1 MQSLSNAIRS
11 EVASLFSSMDEP
23 KKTMCRV
30 QYLHGKIK
38 VRQSQGRAGKRK
50 SCERAGMKDT
60 DTAQIERML
69 ALALDMHELL
79 ETLHPDVKDAAE
91 ADDSD

>member
-1 MQSLSNAIRS
+1 MQSLSSAIRS

-38 VRQSQGRAGKRK
+38 VRQSQGRACDDLIDLHDRAMKHLDELAE
-50 SCERAGMKDT
+50 ERPPLVG
-60 DTAQIERML
+60 IE
-69 ALALDMHELL
+69 
-79 ETLHPDVKDAAE
+79 TK
-91 ADDSD
+91 